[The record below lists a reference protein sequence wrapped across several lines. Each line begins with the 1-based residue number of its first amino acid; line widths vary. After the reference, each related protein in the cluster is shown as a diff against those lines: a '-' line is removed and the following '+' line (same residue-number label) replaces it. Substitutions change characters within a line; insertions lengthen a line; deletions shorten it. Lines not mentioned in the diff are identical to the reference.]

1 MNCEKF
7 IMNYFPEMEPFKI
20 HILGCGSALP
30 TLKHNASSQLIEMRG
45 KCYFMVDCGEG
56 AQMQFRRSH
65 IHFSKL
71 NAIFISH
78 MPMATIFFGL
88 MGVVVYAWNART
100 YF

>member
-1 MNCEKF
+1 MYADS
-7 IMNYFPEMEPFKI
+7 NYKIAIKILEPFKI

-45 KCYFMVDCGEG
+45 KCFMVDCGEG

-71 NAIFISH
+71 NAIFITH
-78 MPMATIFFGL
+78 MHGDHCFGL
-88 MGVVVYAWNART
+88 MGLSLRWECSVEHLS
-100 YF
+100 